1 MGHPLTPH
9 TECHSRTPSKVS
21 WIVSGLLDSSHPKDF
36 PSGGGSDL
44 ILRVG
49 RVPTAKEYLLF
60 PALVSIY
67 KWLSFVPK
75 SHGKCVQVKESG
87 NHSNLGSGG
96 QQGNRLQK
104 QGDYA
109 SQQVDLP

>member
-1 MGHPLTPH
+1 MDCLWAPGLQ
-9 TECHSRTPSKVS
+9 PSKGFS
-21 WIVSGLLDSSHPKDF
+21 LRGWLR
-36 PSGGGSDL
+36 SDIEGRQHL
-44 ILRVG
+44 G